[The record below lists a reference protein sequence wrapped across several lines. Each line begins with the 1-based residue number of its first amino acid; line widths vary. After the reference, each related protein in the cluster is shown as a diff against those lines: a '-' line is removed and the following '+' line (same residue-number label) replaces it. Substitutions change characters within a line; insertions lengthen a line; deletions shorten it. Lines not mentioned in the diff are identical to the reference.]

1 MLDWIGFAGGLI
13 SIVPALEER
22 RRARDAH
29 VEETITALR
38 EAYYAT
44 VAYEE
49 GLADGEA
56 RSRRRELDLALAWEN
71 FATKIRRYDEVLFNC
86 LRLKGRF
93 WREGGRR
100 DEATR
105 REAKIGLERI
115 RQDAELQLLVKQ
127 PAPRL

>member
-1 MLDWIGFAGGLI
+1 MLDWTAFATGLI
-13 SIVPALEER
+13 GIIPTLDER

-49 GLADGEA
+49 ALADGEG
-56 RSRRRELDLALAWEN
+56 RSRKQELALALAWEN
-71 FATKIRRYDEVLFNC
+71 FATKSRRYDERLFDR

-93 WREGGRR
+93 WREGGNW

-105 REAKIGLERI
+105 RQAKIGLERI
-115 RQDAELQLLVKQ
+115 RQDAELQLLVRQ